1 MLKNMKQ
8 KKTKSVHKIMFFF
21 LVALLVTGVNWGGDL
36 GWEGGGV
43 NWRGGKGGGREM
55 GRKN

>member
-8 KKTKSVHKIMFFF
+8 KNKISAQNNVFF